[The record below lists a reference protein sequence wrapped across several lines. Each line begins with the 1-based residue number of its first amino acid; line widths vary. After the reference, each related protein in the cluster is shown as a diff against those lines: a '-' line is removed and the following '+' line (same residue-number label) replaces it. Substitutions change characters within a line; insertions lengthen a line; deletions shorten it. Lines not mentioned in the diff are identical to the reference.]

1 MQLTPQETQAMLT
14 FLNRVDLKGSEAESM
29 AILKQKLRDNLKP
42 QAVAPEDLKD
52 LEGESGEG

>member
-42 QAVAPEDLKD
+42 QAVDAGDLKD